1 MVDPLAIYKV
11 RKEIRPEKEEE
22 IKDKLLDYY
31 GIDYS
36 LFMLADSTR
45 QARDLLDEEAEERWL
60 ERDLRQ
66 QVKDQQRM
74 EYPMVNIR
82 KKDDWER

>member
-74 EYPMVNIR
+74 EYHMVNIR